1 MGDHHPLAGR
11 RALVLGGGG
20 FIGSHLCG
28 QLVRVGAD
36 VHATSRQRRD
46 DEDGIRWLSVDVAE
60 LDTVRDAFRRVRPE
74 LVFHLASHV
83 AGARDIELVQP
94 TLYGNL
100 IGTVNVLTAAQE
112 AGSAR
117 IVLAGSM
124 EEPTPEDQTVASSP
138 YAVAKW
144 AASGYAR
151 MFHALYDSPVV
162 TLRIFMVYGPG
173 QQDLR
178 KLVPHVALSLLRGE
192 RPRLTSGSR
201 AIDWIY
207 VEDVVSAFLEA
218 ASREGLAGETV
229 DVGSGTRLTI
239 HDLVDRLAAIID
251 SEIEPI
257 FGALPDRPLETTKVA
272 DLERTWEILGWRPA
286 VPLDEGLRR
295 TVDWFARE
303 GIEVA
308 EPLPN
313 LCRERMVDTV
323 EIVREEPV
331 GQSTCR
337 LCETPLVRT
346 FVDLGNSPLCESF
359 LTAEQLDEVEHFYPL
374 HVRICEDC
382 LLVQLEAYVS
392 AEEIFPEYAYF
403 SAYSDSWVEHA
414 RRVHRENDRAL
425 RARPGQ
431 PRRRA
436 GLERRLPAPA
446 LRPSGDPRARHRPR
460 GERRGGRPRPGRR
473 DDRRLLRLPS
483 RSAAR
488 RRGPQGRPRRR
499 EQRPRAGA
507 GPQRLRRRD
516 RDHSRRRRGGH
527 DRGAASRAA
536 DRGAPVRHDLP
547 RALLVLLADDTGAS
561 LRGAR
566 ARGLR
571 RRGAAVARWLA
582 PRVREAARR
591 PGSEVGERVGQILE
605 LERAGGY
612 DRSEGYG
619 GFSERV
625 AETRWRLLELLIGLK
640 REGKSIVGYGAPGK
654 GNTLLNYCGIRTDLL
669 DYTVDRNPY
678 KHGKFL
684 PGTHIPIYPPERI
697 EETRPD
703 YILILPWNL
712 HQGDRR
718 TALVCPRMGRP
729 ADRSHSAPRGAR
741 IGLLKAFAMKVVLF
755 CGGLGLRMG
764 ETSSRVPKPMIPVG
778 DRPILWHIMKYYAS
792 FGFTDFILCL
802 GYKAEV
808 IKEYFLSYNEALSN
822 DFVLRD
828 GGKQHRAPGQ
838 RHPRLVDDL
847 RQHRAE
853 VADRPA
859 PEEDRTVS

>member
-1 MGDHHPLAGR
+1 MGDHPLAGR

-83 AGARDIELVQP
+83 AGARDLELVQP

-100 IGTVNVLTAAQE
+100 ISTVNVLTAAQE

-173 QQDLR
+173 QQDFR

-286 VPLDEGLRR
+286 VSLDEGLRR
-295 TVDWFARE
+295 TVDWFARD

-308 EPLPN
+308 GLLPN
-313 LCRERMVDTV
+313 LCRERMVDAV

-331 GQSTCR
+331 GQATCR
-337 LCETPLVRT
+337 LCEKPLVRT
-346 FVDLGNSPLCESF
+346 FVDLGNSPPCESF
-359 LTAEQLDEVEHFYPL
+359 LTSEQLNQVEHFYPL

-414 RRVHRENDRAL
+414 LAYTERMIPRFGLGPESLVVELASNDGYLLQHFVQRQIPVL
-425 RARPGQ
+425 GID
-431 PRRRA
+431 
-436 GLERRLPAPA
+436 PAA
-446 LRPSGDPRARHRPR
+446 NVAED
-460 GERRGGRPRPGRR
+460 
-473 DDRRLLRLPS
+473 
-483 RSAAR
+483 
-488 RRGPQGRPRRR
+488 
-499 EQRPRAGA
+499 
-507 GPQRLRRRD
+507 
-516 RDHSRRRRGGH
+516 
-527 DRGAASRAA
+527 
-536 DRGAPVRHDLP
+536 
-547 RALLVLLADDTGAS
+547 
-561 LRGAR
+561 AR
-566 ARGLR
+566 ARGVETIVDFFDSRLARRLVDAGRRANLVVANNVLAQVPPLNDFVAGIEIILAPGGVATIEVPHIVRLIEGLQFDTIYHEHYSYFSLTTLVRLFGSHGLEVFDVEELPSHGGSLR
-571 RRGAAVARWLA
+571 VYVKRRGDPAH
-582 PRVREAARR
+582 
-591 PGSEVGERVGQILE
+591 EVGQRVGEVLE

-612 DRSEGYG
+612 DRLEGYE

-625 AETRWRLLELLIGLK
+625 AETRWTLLELLIGLK

-654 GNTLLNYCGIRTDLL
+654 GNTLLNYCGIRTDLVE
-669 DYTVDRNPY
+669 YTVDRNPY
-678 KHGKFL
+678 KHGKYL

-703 YILILPWNL
+703 YILVLPWNL
-712 HQGDRR
+712 
-718 TALVCPRMGRP
+718 T
-729 ADRSHSAPRGAR
+729 
-741 IGLLKAFAMKVVLF
+741 
-755 CGGLGLRMG
+755 
-764 ETSSRVPKPMIPVG
+764 
-778 DRPILWHIMKYYAS
+778 
-792 FGFTDFILCL
+792 
-802 GYKAEV
+802 
-808 IKEYFLSYNEALSN
+808 KEIAAQLSYVRAWGGQLIVPIPRPE
-822 DFVLRD
+822 VL
-828 GGKQHRAPGQ
+828 KW
-838 RHPRLVDDL
+838 
-847 RQHRAE
+847 
-853 VADRPA
+853 PA
-859 PEEDRTVS
+859 